1 MPWPQRSPAT
11 TRGQAHGWRYTAYV
25 LFGRGIK
32 TDEYETL
39 PEFNILD
46 SASAVENAFA
56 DNIPAGQGVVVDDNQ
71 PYPLYGWLEVKWVT
85 RRGGLSTSPIDAITD
100 LFATD

>member
-71 PYPLYGWLEVKWVT
+71 PYPGINWRCRQTTPSRYPFNFQP
-85 RRGGLSTSPIDAITD
+85 SNQP
-100 LFATD
+100 